1 MNDSLK
7 FIQSVQNDKVK
18 EWKKLMTKKGREK
31 ANQFIVEGFH
41 LVEEALKKD
50 YASVIIVDENIEIP
64 HGWNVDNIEMYH
76 ISSAVAKAL
85 GETETTQGVFAICE
99 QKPLHLSTYS
109 RVLLLD
115 GVQDPGNIGTIIRTA
130 DAAGVE
136 LIVCGN
142 GCVDVYNG
150 KSLRS
155 TQGSIF
161 HIPVLKGD
169 LQEWIPRLQD
179 QGITVYGTSLQNA
192 KDYREVQLADKYA
205 LVMGNEGNGVSDA
218 VLEQCDQNLYIPI
231 LGEAESLNVTVAT
244 GILLYQFC
252 K

>member
-1 MNDSLK
+1 MK
-7 FIQSVQNDKVK
+7 FIQSIQNDKVK
-18 EWKKLMTKKGREK
+18 EWKKLTAKKGRDK
-31 ANQFIVEGFH
+31 AKQFIVEGFH

-50 YASVIIVDENIEIP
+50 YANLLIVDENIEIP
-64 HGWNVDNIEMYH
+64 NGWNVDNQEIYRV
-76 ISSAVAKAL
+76 SSAVAKAL
-85 GETETTQGVFAICE
+85 AETETTQGIFAICD
-99 QKPLHLSTYS
+99 QKQLNTTSYS

-136 LIVCGN
+136 VVVCGD

-150 KSLRS
+150 KALRS

-161 HIPVLKGD
+161 HIPVIKGD
-169 LQEWIPRLQD
+169 LQEWIPKLQA

-192 KDYREVQLADKYA
+192 MDYRDVQLDEKYA
-205 LVMGNEGNGVSDA
+205 LVMGNEGNGVSD
-218 VLEQCDQNLYIPI
+218 VILQQCDQNLYIPI
-231 LGEAESLNVTVAT
+231 VGEAESLNVTVAT

>member
-1 MNDSLK
+1 MNDNLK

-18 EWKKLMTKKGREK
+18 EWKKLTTRKGRDK
-31 ANQFIVEGFH
+31 AKQFIVEGFH

-50 YASVIIVDENIEIP
+50 SANLLIVDENIEIP
-64 HGWNVDNIEMYH
+64 HSWNVDNQEIYQV
-76 ISSAVAKAL
+76 SSAVAKAIA
-85 GETETTQGVFAICE
+85 ETETTQGIFAICD
-99 QKPLHLSTYS
+99 QKPSNTTSCL

-136 LIVCGN
+136 LVVCGD
-142 GCVDVYNG
+142 GCVDVYNA
-150 KSLRS
+150 KALRS

-161 HIPVLKGD
+161 HIPVIKGN
-169 LQEWIPRLQD
+169 LQEWILKLQA

-192 KDYREVQLADKYA
+192 MDYREVQLAEKYA

-218 VLEQCDQNLYIPI
+218 VLQQCDQNLYIPI
-231 LGEAESLNVTVAT
+231 FGDAESLNVTVAT